1 MTSHQMR
8 RFKTPLLGIRHSI
21 LRTEHLARLGALARH
36 AVHDA
41 IAARVH
47 ASHRVARGLS
57 GETS

>member
-1 MTSHQMR
+1 MR